1 MLDISIVMKEQQ
13 FELSALVDTQT
24 NIFIRFNILL
34 NLNLKSFTAYMTKEW
49 VFGSGYLSLK
59 GKLIG
64 KKNFIIKTI
73 LGKSRLK

>member
-34 NLNLKSFTAYMTKEW
+34 NLNLKSFTAYMTKE
-49 VFGSGYLSLK
+49 
-59 GKLIG
+59 
-64 KKNFIIKTI
+64 
-73 LGKSRLK
+73 